1 MADLPIS
8 SLPTTTSPAA
18 ADTIP
23 AVQGSVTRRFALG
36 DFALLLL
43 GIWGLYGLS
52 TTVTD
57 IASGAGTTTLAADTQ
72 RRNVTL
78 SGSDRVYTAGYRL
91 QVYGTLT
98 IGTGCSVD
106 NDGAA
111 GGAGTAGGST
121 GAGGGTLASAAS
133 GAGGSGGST
142 STNGSAGTNANP
154 GFGGAG
160 GTGGNSSSGQ
170 TGGAGGS
177 VTAPSSWTTHPLLPV
192 LLAAWN
198 AGSWARFTGGGGGGG
213 SAGGASN
220 AGRGGGQGGGL
231 AWIAARNIVVS
242 GTGRIT
248 ARGGAGTAG
257 SATAGGSAGGG
268 GGVLVIFCES
278 FTGPGGA
285 NDFSCVDAAG
295 GAGGAAGSG
304 GTAGAAGSAGKVLIF
319 VKGILA
325 YSSGF

>member
-1 MADLPIS
+1 MDVKIS
-8 SLPTTTSPAA
+8 ELPTTTTPAA
-18 ADTIP
+18 ADSAP
-23 AVQGSVTRRFALG
+23 AVQGGVTKAFALG
-36 DFALLLL
+36 DLIKNAEPS
-43 GIWGLYGLS
+43 WGLYGLS
-52 TTVTD
+52 TDTTD
-57 IASGAGTTTLAADTQ
+57 IASGAGTTTLAADTR

-78 SGSDRVYTAGYRL
+78 SGSDRVYLAGYRL

-98 IGTGCSVD
+98 IGAGRSVD

-121 GAGGGTLASAAS
+121 GAGGGTLGSAAS
-133 GAGGSGGST
+133 GAGGTGGAVS
-142 STNGSAGTNANP
+142 SNGSAGTNANP

-160 GTGGNSSSGQ
+160 GTGGNSSGGQ

-177 VTAPSSWTTHPLLPV
+177 VTLSSAWTMHAMLPLLM
-192 LLAAWN
+192 AAWN
-198 AGSWARFTGGGGGGG
+198 AGSWTRFTGGGGGGG

-231 AWIAARNIVVS
+231 AWIAARAIVVS